1 MKAVNIEWDID
12 VEDGDVL
19 LPDKIDIPKHIV
31 DEDEISDYI
40 SDLTGF
46 CHKGFELVNDSSDK
60 VKVIFLDVDGVL
72 NNNRTVRTT
81 KNLYTFVGKRHIR
94 NLKHIINA
102 TGAKVVLSSDW
113 RYDRDDPK
121 SNSDFLELKH
131 ELLKYGI
138 RFYGFTP
145 ELPDAHRG
153 AEIEQWLKEHTEVE
167 DYVILDD
174 RTDMEPNKDHW
185 VQTVMNRGLGTEEA
199 EAADRKSVV

>member
-113 RYDRDDPK
+113 RY
-121 SNSDFLELKH
+121 NMLT
-131 ELLKYGI
+131 G
-138 RFYGFTP
+138 GC
-145 ELPDAHRG
+145 
-153 AEIEQWLKEHTEVE
+153 
-167 DYVILDD
+167 
-174 RTDMEPNKDHW
+174 
-185 VQTVMNRGLGTEEA
+185 GT
-199 EAADRKSVV
+199 